1 VQTAEAPA
9 RDMSLVWK
17 TAKIPVQHW
26 GLGIESLVRT
36 QPHVRSAVEDF
47 VATWRDRHI
56 PADANM
62 AELPDDRS
70 RIGRG
75 LLLFGNPGTGK
86 TTTAC
91 AVLTCIRRQYPG
103 GAGRILFVPFA
114 DYVQA
119 LIDHRNWRDL
129 YQATGDELARER
141 FLGLQKLLDKVL
153 AWPLV
158 VLDDLGKE
166 HHTASGFA
174 ADVFDTLIRG
184 RYRNALPTILTSN
197 NKPGD
202 WDKVYNASMQSFLT
216 EACEV
221 IPMTGEDLRRAA

>member
-1 VQTAEAPA
+1 MQTAEAPT
-9 RDMSLVWK
+9 RDESLVWR
-17 TAKIPVQHW
+17 TAKIPVKHW
-26 GLGIESLVRT
+26 GKGVEDLTMAHADVR
-36 QPHVRSAVEDF
+36 QAVERFLDTWPQRH
-47 VATWRDRHI
+47 VPQTATMD
-56 PADANM
+56 
-62 AELPDDRS
+62 ELPEDRS
-70 RIGRG
+70 LIGKG

-86 TTTAC
+86 TTTAA
-91 AVLTCIRRQYPG
+91 AVLTSIRRRYG
-103 GAGRILFVPFA
+103 GRSGVVFFVPFA

-141 FLGLQKLLDKVL
+141 FLMLQKLLDKVL
-153 AWPLV
+153 STPLV
-158 VLDDLGKE
+158 VLDDMGKE

-174 ADVFDTLIRG
+174 ADVFDALIRG
-184 RYRNALPTILTSN
+184 RHRNALPTILTSN

-221 IPMTGEDLRRAA
+221 VPMTGRDHRRG

>member
-26 GLGIESLVRT
+26 GLGIDSLTRLQPRVRQT
-36 QPHVRSAVEDF
+36 VEDF
-47 VATWRDRHI
+47 VATWRERHI
-56 PADANM
+56 PADATM
-62 AELPDDRS
+62 ADIPEDRS
-70 RIGRG
+70 RIGKG
-75 LLLFGNPGTGK
+75 LLLFGNAGTGK

-91 AVLTCIRRQYPG
+91 AVLAAIRQQYPG
-103 GAGRILFVPFA
+103 AAGRILFVPFA

-119 LIDHRNWRDL
+119 LIEHRNWRDL
-129 YQATGDELARER
+129 YQATGDEFAREK
-141 FLGLQKLLDKVL
+141 FMALQKILDKVL
-153 AWPLV
+153 TWPLV
-158 VLDDLGKE
+158 VLDDMGKE
-166 HHTASGFA
+166 HHTASGYA
-174 ADVFDTLIRG
+174 ADVFDALIRG

-202 WDKVYNASMQSFLT
+202 WDKVYNASMQSFLS

-221 IPMTGEDLRRAA
+221 VPMTGEDLRRA